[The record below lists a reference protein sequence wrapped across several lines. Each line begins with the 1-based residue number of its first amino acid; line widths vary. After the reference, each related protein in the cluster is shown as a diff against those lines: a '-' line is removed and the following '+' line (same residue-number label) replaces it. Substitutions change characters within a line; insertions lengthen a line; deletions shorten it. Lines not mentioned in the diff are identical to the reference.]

1 MERNFV
7 IQYKGDFGIV
17 TTNQL
22 ETDFYTVEVSDK
34 DNRFQVVLKPKK
46 VFELVA
52 FYVESEYEFMPEG
65 RFATAKIR
73 INGGEW
79 ESVLFGEKTTI
90 LANDGINT
98 IDVKVYSGNRNLFGP
113 HHHISGESWSAG
125 AGAFTFSRLWK
136 DNAECKYFAHG
147 KTFFVPFGL
156 DKLTVNK
163 LK

>member
-52 FYVESEYEFMPEG
+52 D
-65 RFATAKIR
+65 RK
-73 INGGEW
+73 
-79 ESVLFGEKTTI
+79 SV
-90 LANDGINT
+90 
-98 IDVKVYSGNRNLFGP
+98 V
-113 HHHISGESWSAG
+113 
-125 AGAFTFSRLWK
+125 
-136 DNAECKYFAHG
+136 
-147 KTFFVPFGL
+147 
-156 DKLTVNK
+156 
-163 LK
+163 